1 MKFVSTTALT
11 LALALGAVAVTGAT
25 PAAAKKKDDAQASA
39 AKYSDGFRKVA
50 PPVQDAIS
58 KKDWATAKAALPA
71 VQAAATTDDDKYAAA
86 TFALQIAQGT
96 NDQAGVGAAADAM
109 LATGKAPPELAVQ
122 LYTVQGQNAFNAG
135 KLDVADKAFTQVNT
149 LKPNDPQIL
158 ISLAAVKSRENQA
171 PAALQFT
178 DQAIA
183 AQKASGQPVD
193 EDWYRRALSIAYDG
207 KQPAG
212 VIKYGQQLVDAYPR
226 ADIWRVALAT
236 YRETTQ
242 LDAQVDLDTL
252 RLMRATNSLAGER
265 DYYEYANTALNK
277 GFPGEAKA
285 VIDQG
290 MTSNMVDNKAL
301 ATSKA
306 LTEIKQIAGTKVAAD
321 KADLPN
327 ADKKARAAAN
337 GSLAYQTADAYLG
350 YGMYPQAIDLYKV
363 ALQKSG
369 VDANVINLHMG
380 EAQAQS
386 GDKAGAA
393 ATLAKVT
400 GPNQT
405 IAQYWTIFANKGSAP
420 AAAAQSTAPAPAAQP
435 AAK

>member
-11 LALALGAVAVTGAT
+11 LTLALGAAAMTAT
-25 PAAAKKKDDAQASA
+25 PAAAKKSDSA
-39 AKYSDGFRKVA
+39 APAVKYSDGFRKVA
-50 PPVQDAIS
+50 PPVQDALS
-58 KKDWATAKAALPA
+58 KKDYATAKAALPA
-71 VQAAATTDDDKYAAA
+71 AQAAATTDDDKYAAA

-96 NDQAGVGAAADAM
+96 NDQAGMAAAADAM
-109 LATGKAPPELAVQ
+109 LATGKAPTDLAVQ
-122 LYTVQGQNAFNAG
+122 LYSLQGQTAFNAG
-135 KLDVADKAFTQVNT
+135 KLDVADRAFTQVNT
-149 LKPNDPQIL
+149 LKPNDPDVL
-158 ISLAAVKSRENQA
+158 ISIAAVKSRENQSA
-171 PAALQFT
+171 AALQYT

-183 AQKASGQPVD
+183 AKKASGQAVD

-207 KQPAG
+207 KNPQG

-226 ADIWRVALAT
+226 SDIWRVALQT
-236 YRETTQ
+236 YRDTSQ
-242 LDAQVDLDTL
+242 LDPQVDLDVL

-290 MTSNMVDNKAL
+290 MSSNMVDNKAL

-306 LTEIKQIAGTKVAAD
+306 LAEIKSIAATKVAAD

-327 ADKKARAAAN
+327 SDKRARTASS

-350 YGMYPQAIDLYKV
+350 YAMYPQAIDLYKV
-363 ALQKSG
+363 ALQKG
-369 VDANVINLHMG
+369 ADANVVNLHLG

-393 ATLAKVT
+393 QSFAKVT
-400 GPNQT
+400 GPSQV
-405 IAQYWTIFANKGSAP
+405 IAQYWTIYANKGAAP
-420 AAAAQSTAPAPAAQP
+420 AAPSQP
-435 AAK
+435 GK

>member
-25 PAAAKKKDDAQASA
+25 PAAAKKKDDAADASKPKFSDAFRQAA
-39 AKYSDGFRKVA
+39 QPAQKAVEA
-50 PPVQDAIS
+50 
-58 KKDWATAKAALPA
+58 KDWATAKTALAAA
-71 VQAAATTDDDKYAAA
+71 QAAASTPDDKYQAGIMAV
-86 TFALQIAQGT
+86 IVAQNT
-96 NDQAGVGAAADAM
+96 NDQAALGPAIDQV
-109 LATGKAPPELAVQ
+109 LASGKAPPEQQIQ
-122 LYTVQGQNAFNAG
+122 LYTAQAQTAFNAG
-135 KLDVADKAFTQVNT
+135 KLDVADKGFTQVNT
-149 LKPNDPQIL
+149 LKPNDPEIL
-158 ISLAAVKSRENQA
+158 ISLAAVKSRENQT
-171 PAALQFT
+171 PAALQYT

-183 AQKASGQPVD
+183 AQKATGQPVD
-193 EDWYRRALSIAYDG
+193 EDWYRRALAIAYDG

-212 VIKYGQQLVDAYPR
+212 VVKYGQQLVDAYPR
-226 ADIWRVALAT
+226 ADIWRISLQT
-236 YRETTQ
+236 YRETSQ
-242 LDAQVDLDTL
+242 LDPQVDLDTL

-290 MTSNMVDNKAL
+290 MSSNMIDNKAL

-306 LTEIKQIAGTKVAAD
+306 LAEIKSIAGPKVAAD

-337 GSLAYQTADAYLG
+337 GNLAYQTADAYLG

-363 ALQKSG
+363 ALQKGG
-369 VDANVINLHMG
+369 VDANVVNLHMG
-380 EAQAQS
+380 EAQAQ
-386 GDKAGAA
+386 GADKAGAA

-400 GPNQT
+400 GPSQT
-405 IAQYWTIFANKGSAP
+405 IAQYWAIYANKGSAP
-420 AAAAQSTAPAPAAQP
+420 AAPSQP

>member
-25 PAAAKKKDDAQASA
+25 PAAAKKKDDAGQQQAL
-39 AKYSDGFRKVA
+39 KFSDGFRKLA
-50 PPVQDAIS
+50 PAVQDAIG
-58 KKDWATAKAALPA
+58 KKDWATAKAGLPA
-71 VQAAATTDDDKYAAA
+71 AQAAATTDDDKYMAGV
-86 TFALQIAQGT
+86 FALQIAQGT
-96 NDQAGVGAAADAM
+96 NDQAAMGPAIDAV
-109 LATGKAPPELAVQ
+109 LASGKAAPDLQIQ
-122 LYTVQGQNAFNAG
+122 LYTAQAQTAFNAG
-135 KLDVADKAFTQVNT
+135 KLDVADKGFTQVNT
-149 LKPNDPQIL
+149 LKPNDPEIL

-212 VIKYGQQLVDAYPR
+212 VVKYGQQLVDAYPR
-226 ADIWRVALAT
+226 ADIWRIALQT
-236 YRETTQ
+236 YRETSQ
-242 LDAQVDLDTL
+242 LDPQVDLDTL

-290 MTSNMVDNKAL
+290 MSSNMVDNKAL

-306 LTEIKQIAGTKVAAD
+306 LTEIKQIAGTKVTAD

-337 GSLAYQTADAYLG
+337 GNIAYQTADAYLG

-363 ALQKSG
+363 ALQKG
-369 VDANVINLHMG
+369 GPDANVVNLHMG

-393 ATLAKVT
+393 ATFAKVT
-400 GPNQT
+400 GPSQT
-405 IAQYWTIFANKGSAP
+405 IAQYWAIYANKGSAP
-420 AAAAQSTAPAPAAQP
+420 AAAAAAQP
-435 AAK
+435 AAAK

>member
-1 MKFVSTTALT
+1 MKLVSTTALS
-11 LALALGAVAVTGAT
+11 LALALGAMAVTGAT
-25 PAAAKKKDDAQASA
+25 PAAAKKSDAAAAPA

-50 PPVQDAIS
+50 PPVQDAIG

-96 NDQAGVGAAADAM
+96 NDQAGVSAAADAM
-109 LATGKAPPELAVQ
+109 LASGKAPPELAAQ

-135 KLDVADKAFTQVNT
+135 KLDVADRAFTQVNT
-149 LKPNDPQIL
+149 LKPNDPDIL

-171 PAALQFT
+171 PAALQYT

-183 AQKASGQPVD
+183 AKKATGQAVD

-207 KQPAG
+207 KNPQG
-212 VIKYGQQLVDAYPR
+212 VIKYGQQLVETYPR
-226 ADIWRVALAT
+226 SDIWRIALQT
-236 YRETTQ
+236 YRDTSQ
-242 LDAQVDLDTL
+242 LDPVTNLDTL
-252 RLMRATNSLAGER
+252 RLMRATNALAGER

-290 MTSNMVDNKAL
+290 TTSNMVDNKSL

-306 LTEIKQIAGTKVAAD
+306 LAEIKAVAGPKIAAD

-327 ADKKARAAAN
+327 SDKKARAAAN
-337 GSLAYQTADAYLG
+337 GTLALNTADAYLG

-363 ALQKSG
+363 AAQKG
-369 VDANVINLHMG
+369 ADANVVNLHMG

-393 ATLAKVT
+393 ASFAKVT
-400 GPNQT
+400 GPNQV
-405 IAQYWTIFANKGSAP
+405 IAQYWTIYANKGAAP
-420 AAAAQSTAPAPAAQP
+420 AAAARAQ
-435 AAK
+435 

>member
-1 MKFVSTTALT
+1 MKFVSTTSLT

-25 PAAAKKKDDAQASA
+25 PAAAKKKDDAAQAPA

-50 PPVQDAIS
+50 PPVQDAIG
-58 KKDWATAKAALPA
+58 KKDYATAKAALPA

-86 TFALQIAQGT
+86 SFALQIAQGT
-96 NDQAGVGAAADAM
+96 NDTAGVGAAVDAM
-109 LATGKAPPELAVQ
+109 LATGKAPADLQVQ
-122 LYTVQGQNAFNAG
+122 LYTAQGQNAFNAQ
-135 KLDVADKAFTQVNT
+135 KYDVADRAFSQVNT
-149 LKPNDPQIL
+149 LKPNDPDIL
-158 ISLAAVKSRENQA
+158 ISLAAVKSRENQS
-171 PAALQFT
+171 PAALQYT

-183 AQKASGQPVD
+183 AKKATGQAVD

-207 KQPAG
+207 KNPQG
-212 VIKYGQQLVDAYPR
+212 VIKYGQQLVEAYPR
-226 ADIWRVALAT
+226 ADIWRIALQT
-236 YRETTQ
+236 FRDTSH
-242 LDAQVDLDTL
+242 LDPQVDLDAM

-290 MTSNMVDNKAL
+290 TSSNMVDNKAL

-306 LTEIKQIAGTKVAAD
+306 LAEIKSIAGPKIAAD

-327 ADKKARAAAN
+327 ADKRARAGAN
-337 GSLAYQTADAYLG
+337 GNLAFQTADAYLG
-350 YGMYPQAIDLYKV
+350 YGQYPQAIELYKI
-363 ALQKSG
+363 ALQKG
-369 VDANVINLHMG
+369 GADANLVNLHLG

-393 ATLAKVT
+393 ESLAKVT
-400 GPNQT
+400 GPNQV
-405 IAQYWTIFANKGSAP
+405 IAQYWALYASKGSAP
-420 AAAAQSTAPAPAAQP
+420 AAPSQP
-435 AAK
+435 AAAAAR